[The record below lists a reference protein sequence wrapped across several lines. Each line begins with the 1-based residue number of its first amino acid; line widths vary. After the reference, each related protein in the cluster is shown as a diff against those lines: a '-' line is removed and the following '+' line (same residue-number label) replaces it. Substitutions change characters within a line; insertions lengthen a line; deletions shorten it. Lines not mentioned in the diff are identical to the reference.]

1 LRRDLICAALGL
13 ALAAAAWFAAG
24 RLPTSF
30 LSDAVGAGGV
40 PKALAALIAFLSLVI
55 GIQALVR
62 RAPAPADGKNHVRAL
77 GIAGLGFAYA
87 AVAPFVGFFIS
98 ISLLAGGAA
107 LYYGAPRRPTIALF
121 ALGTAAVLW
130 LLFGWLLG
138 IALP

>member
-13 ALAAAAWFAAG
+13 ALAAASWFAAG
-24 RLPTSF
+24 QLQRSF
-30 LSDAVGAGGV
+30 LSDAVGAEGI
-40 PKALAALIAFLSLVI
+40 PKALAVLIALLSLVI

-62 RAPAPADGKNHVRAL
+62 RAPAAADGKNHLRAL
-77 GIAGLGFAYA
+77 GIAALGFVYA
-87 AVAPFVGFFIS
+87 AVAPFAGYFIS

-107 LYYGAPRRPTIALF
+107 LYYGAPRKPAVALF
-121 ALGTAAVLW
+121 ALGSAAVLW